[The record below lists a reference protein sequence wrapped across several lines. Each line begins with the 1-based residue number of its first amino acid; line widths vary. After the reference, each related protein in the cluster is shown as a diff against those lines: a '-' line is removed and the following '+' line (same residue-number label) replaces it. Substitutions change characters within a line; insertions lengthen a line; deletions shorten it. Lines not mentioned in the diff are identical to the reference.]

1 MKNKR
6 RLLLPLL
13 FAIAI
18 SMLLAIPAFAKPK
31 PKLDQK
37 SISINVG
44 QSVKLNLINAKKAK
58 WTSSNKQ
65 VATVKNGL
73 VVGKKAGKAVIS
85 AKVGKK
91 TLKCKVNVLPVPAV
105 QTYVCNTNTMKFHR
119 PDCRSVNEIL
129 PKNRFDTTESRE
141 AIIAKGFVPCKICY
155 P

>member
-1 MKNKR
+1 MQTRKKLT
-6 RLLLPLL
+6 LLLFLVVVM
-13 FAIAI
+13 

-37 SISINVG
+37 SVSINVG

-58 WTSSNKQ
+58 WTSSNKK

-91 TLKCKVNVLPVPAV
+91 TLKCKVNVLPIPAV

-119 PDCRSVNEIL
+119 PDCRSVGEIL

-141 AIIAKGFVPCKICY
+141 AIIAKGFVPCKICC